1 MDADEVVAHLSFCV
15 TCTFFLLVIASPAS
29 LRHIIDISLQF
40 RILRWV

>member
-15 TCTFFLLVIASPAS
+15 TCIFLLVIATPAS

-40 RILRWV
+40 RTLRWV